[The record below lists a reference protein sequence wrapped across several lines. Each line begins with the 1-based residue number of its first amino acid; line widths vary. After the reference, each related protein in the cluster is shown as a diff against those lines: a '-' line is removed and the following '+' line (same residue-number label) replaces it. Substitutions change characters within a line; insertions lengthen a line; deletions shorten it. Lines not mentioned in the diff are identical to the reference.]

1 MLETKKHKVYMTQMV
16 FFIMAFLCPSFV
28 FLDAPLPWQ
37 IGFQDPATPTIEG
50 IIRFHHDLMFL
61 LVIIVVFVG

>member
-1 MLETKKHKVYMTQMV
+1 MNSV
-16 FFIMAFLCPSFV
+16 FFYKFVTSFFV
-28 FLDAPLPWQ
+28 TADASTPWQ